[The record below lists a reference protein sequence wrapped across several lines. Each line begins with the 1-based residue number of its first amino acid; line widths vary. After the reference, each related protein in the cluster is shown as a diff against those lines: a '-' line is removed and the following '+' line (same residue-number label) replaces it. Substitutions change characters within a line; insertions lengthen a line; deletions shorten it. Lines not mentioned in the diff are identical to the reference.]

1 MRQEKNGMADIKWI
15 KIATDIFDD
24 EKILLIEAMP
34 DADAMIV
41 IWFKL
46 LTLAGKQNNSG
57 VFLINDTIPYT
68 DEMLATIFRRPLN
81 TVRLALDTFYKFG
94 MIDIIENTIT
104 IPKWEKHQNI
114 DGMDKIREQTRLRVA
129 KHREKQKQI
138 ESNVTVTQ
146 CNATDKDK
154 DKDKTKSKNKMFTP
168 PSRQEVQEY
177 IAEKGYSVDAE
188 RFVDYYTANGWMV
201 GKNHMKD
208 WKAAVRNWERNND
221 DRGSNKERKGVR
233 GSAGTGDRS
242 VGTGKVPSWYKPL
255 TSATALVEDA
265 GSKDDA

>member
-1 MRQEKNGMADIKWI
+1 MADIKWI

-114 DGMDKIREQTRLRVA
+114 DGMEKIREQTRLRVA
-129 KHREKQKQI
+129 KHREKQKLI

-154 DKDKTKSKNKMFTP
+154 DKDKDKNKKSNSRRFAP
-168 PSRQEVQEY
+168 PTLTEVQEY
-177 IAEKGYSVDAE
+177 IREKNYSIDAE
-188 RFVDYYTANGWMV
+188 RFIDYYEANGWKV
-201 GKNHMKD
+201 GKNPMKD
-208 WKAAVRNWERNND
+208 WKATVRNWERRNGND
-221 DRGSNKERKGVR
+221 FGAGGGVR
-233 GSAGTGDRS
+233 NGIRSGNGRSKGDDEQVQTGFI
-242 VGTGKVPSWYKPL
+242 PH
-255 TSATALVEDA
+255 A
-265 GSKDDA
+265 

>member
-1 MRQEKNGMADIKWI
+1 MADIKWI

-129 KHREKQKQI
+129 KHREKQKLI

-154 DKDKTKSKNKMFTP
+154 DKDKNKSKNKKFIA
-168 PSRQEVQEY
+168 PSIDEVREY
-177 IAEKGYSVDAE
+177 IEEKGYSIDPE

-201 GKNHMKD
+201 GKSHMKD
-208 WKAAVRNWERNND
+208 WKATVRNWERNNGND
-221 DRGSNKERKGVR
+221 TGASGRKSRGLREHSSDRKGTTERV
-233 GSAGTGDRS
+233 ATGFI
-242 VGTGKVPSWYKPL
+242 PM
-255 TSATALVEDA
+255 ATDFPQN
-265 GSKDDA
+265 D

>member
-1 MRQEKNGMADIKWI
+1 MADIKWI

-57 VFLINDTIPYT
+57 VFLINDTIQYT

-81 TVRLALDTFYKFG
+81 TVRLALDTFYKF
-94 MIDIIENTIT
+94 
-104 IPKWEKHQNI
+104 PKWEKHQNI
-114 DGMDKIREQTRLRVA
+114 DGMEKIREQTRLRVA
-129 KHREKQKQI
+129 KHREKQKLI

-154 DKDKTKSKNKMFTP
+154 DKDKDKNKKSNSRRFAP
-168 PSRQEVQEY
+168 PTLAEVQEY
-177 IAEKGYSVDAE
+177 IREKNYSIDAE
-188 RFVDYYTANGWMV
+188 RFIDYYEANGWKV
-201 GKNHMKD
+201 GKNPMKD
-208 WKAAVRNWERNND
+208 WKATVRNWERRNGND
-221 DRGSNKERKGVR
+221 FGAGGGVR
-233 GSAGTGDRS
+233 NGIRNGNGRSKGDDEQVQTGFI
-242 VGTGKVPSWYKPL
+242 PH
-255 TSATALVEDA
+255 A
-265 GSKDDA
+265 

>member
-1 MRQEKNGMADIKWI
+1 MADIKWI

-34 DADAMIV
+34 DADALIV

-68 DEMLATIFRRPLN
+68 DEMLATIFRRPLS

-114 DGMDKIREQTRLRVA
+114 DGMEKIREQTRQRVA
-129 KHREKQKQI
+129 RHREKQRLI
-138 ESNVTVTQ
+138 ESNVTVTLS
-146 CNATDKDK
+146 NATDKDK
-154 DKDKTKSKNKMFTP
+154 DKDKDKNKNKRFIA
-168 PSRQEVQEY
+168 PSIEEVQEY
-177 IAEKGYSVDAE
+177 IDEKEYSVDAE
-188 RFVDYYTANGWMV
+188 RFIDYYTGNGWMV
-201 GKNHMKD
+201 GKSHMKD
-208 WKAAVRNWERNND
+208 WKAAVRNWERNDGRRTGNGGVQSRTLHGKTRHSEAD
-221 DRGSNKERKGVR
+221 NERVATGFIPMAEGMDRN
-233 GSAGTGDRS
+233 
-242 VGTGKVPSWYKPL
+242 
-255 TSATALVEDA
+255 
-265 GSKDDA
+265 

>member
-1 MRQEKNGMADIKWI
+1 MADIKWI

-114 DGMDKIREQTRLRVA
+114 DGMGKIREQTRLRVA
-129 KHREKQKQI
+129 KHREKQKLI

-154 DKDKTKSKNKMFTP
+154 DKNKSKNKKFIA
-168 PSRQEVQEY
+168 PSIDEVREY
-177 IAEKGYSVDAE
+177 IEEKGYSIDPE

-201 GKNHMKD
+201 GKSHMKD
-208 WKAAVRNWERNND
+208 WKATVRNWERNNGND
-221 DRGSNKERKGVR
+221 TGASGRKSRGLREHSADRKRTTERV
-233 GSAGTGDRS
+233 ATGFI
-242 VGTGKVPSWYKPL
+242 PM
-255 TSATALVEDA
+255 ATDFPQN
-265 GSKDDA
+265 D

>member
-1 MRQEKNGMADIKWI
+1 MADIKWI

-129 KHREKQKQI
+129 KHREKQKLI

-154 DKDKTKSKNKMFTP
+154 DKDKDKNKSKKFIA
-168 PSRQEVQEY
+168 PSIDEVRKY
-177 IAEKGYSVDAE
+177 IEEKGYSVDPE

-208 WKAAVRNWERNND
+208 WKATVRNWERNNGND
-221 DRGSNKERKGVR
+221 TGASGHKPRGLRGTDRKGREDVEER
-233 GSAGTGDRS
+233 VATGFI
-242 VGTGKVPSWYKPL
+242 PM
-255 TSATALVEDA
+255 ATDLSQVE
-265 GSKDDA
+265 S

>member
-1 MRQEKNGMADIKWI
+1 MADIKWI

-34 DADAMIV
+34 DADALIV

-94 MIDIIENTIT
+94 MIDIIEDTIT

-114 DGMDKIREQTRLRVA
+114 EGMEKIREQTRQRVA
-129 KHREKQKQI
+129 KHREKQRLI
-138 ESNVTVTQ
+138 ECNVTVTE

-154 DKDKTKSKNKMFTP
+154 DKDKNKSSKRFIP
-168 PSRQEVQEY
+168 PTLTEVQEY
-177 IAEKGYSVDAE
+177 IDEKNYSVDAE
-188 RFVDYYTANGWMV
+188 RFIDYYTANGWMV

-208 WKAAVRNWERNND
+208 WKATIRNWERRDGVNAGAGNTTRSRIRTD
-221 DRGSNKERKGVR
+221 DGRSKGGDEQVE
-233 GSAGTGDRS
+233 TGFI
-242 VGTGKVPSWYKPL
+242 PH
-255 TSATALVEDA
+255 A
-265 GSKDDA
+265 

>member
-1 MRQEKNGMADIKWI
+1 MADIKWI

-34 DADAMIV
+34 DADALIV

-68 DEMLATIFRRPLN
+68 DEMLATIFRRPLS

-114 DGMDKIREQTRLRVA
+114 DGMDKIREQTRQRVA
-129 KHREKQKQI
+129 RHREKQRLI
-138 ESNVTVTQ
+138 ESNVTVTLS
-146 CNATDKDK
+146 NATDKDK
-154 DKDKTKSKNKMFTP
+154 DKDKDKNKRFIP
-168 PSRQEVQEY
+168 PSIEEVQEY
-177 IAEKGYSVDAE
+177 IDENGFSVDAE
-188 RFVDYYTANGWMV
+188 RFIDYYTSNGWMV

-208 WKAAVRNWERNND
+208 WKATVRNWERKNGTNT
-221 DRGSNKERKGVR
+221 GSGNTVRSRVSDCGGGTYGGSFESGEGVR
-233 GSAGTGDRS
+233 TKLPPMA
-242 VGTGKVPSWYKPL
+242 
-255 TSATALVEDA
+255 ALSNETE
-265 GSKDDA
+265 

>member
-1 MRQEKNGMADIKWI
+1 MADIKWI

-34 DADAMIV
+34 DADALIV

-68 DEMLATIFRRPLN
+68 DEMLATIFRRPLS

-114 DGMDKIREQTRLRVA
+114 DGMDKIREQTRQRVA
-129 KHREKQKQI
+129 RHREKQRLI
-138 ESNVTVTQ
+138 ESNVTVTLS
-146 CNATDKDK
+146 NATDKDK
-154 DKDKTKSKNKMFTP
+154 DKDKNKNKRFIP
-168 PSRQEVQEY
+168 PSREEVQEY
-177 IAEKGYSVDAE
+177 IDEKGFSVDAE
-188 RFVDYYTANGWMV
+188 RFIDYYTSNGWMV

-208 WKAAVRNWERNND
+208 WKATVRNWERKNGTNL
-221 DRGSNKERKGVR
+221 GTSYTVR
-233 GSAGTGDRS
+233 GGVSENGGGTYGGSSENRER
-242 VGTGKVPSWYKPL
+242 TRTKLPPM
-255 TSATALVEDA
+255 AALSNEPE
-265 GSKDDA
+265 

>member
-129 KHREKQKQI
+129 KHREKQKLI

-154 DKDKTKSKNKMFTP
+154 DKNKSKNKKFIA
-168 PSRQEVQEY
+168 PSIDEVREY
-177 IAEKGYSVDAE
+177 IEEKGYSIDPE

-201 GKNHMKD
+201 GKSHMKD
-208 WKAAVRNWERNND
+208 WKATVRNWERNNGND
-221 DRGSNKERKGVR
+221 TGTSGRKPRGLREHSADRKGTTERV
-233 GSAGTGDRS
+233 ATGFI
-242 VGTGKVPSWYKPL
+242 PM
-255 TSATALVEDA
+255 ATDFPQN
-265 GSKDDA
+265 D

>member
-1 MRQEKNGMADIKWI
+1 MADIKWI

-68 DEMLATIFRRPLN
+68 DEMLSTIFRRPLN

-114 DGMDKIREQTRLRVA
+114 DGMEKIREQTRQRVA
-129 KHREKQKQI
+129 RHREKQKLI
-138 ESNVTVTQ
+138 ESNVTVTS

-154 DKDKTKSKNKMFTP
+154 DKDKDKNKSNKRFTP
-168 PSRQEVQEY
+168 PSREEVQEY
-177 IAEKGYSVDAE
+177 IDEKGFSVDAE
-188 RFVDYYTANGWMV
+188 RFIDYYTSNGWMV

-208 WKAAVRNWERNND
+208 WKATVRNWERKNGNIT
-221 DRGSNKERKGVR
+221 
-233 GSAGTGDRS
+233 GTGNVQSRVLRGDARNS
-242 VGTGKVPSWYKPL
+242 REHHERVSTGFIPMADSF
-255 TSATALVEDA
+255 TET
-265 GSKDDA
+265 

>member
-1 MRQEKNGMADIKWI
+1 MADIKWI

-94 MIDIIENTIT
+94 MIDIIEDTIT

-114 DGMDKIREQTRLRVA
+114 DGMERIREQTRLRVA
-129 KHREKQKQI
+129 RHREKQKLI
-138 ESNVTVTQ
+138 EGNVTVTS

-154 DKDKTKSKNKMFTP
+154 DKDKNKNTNNLHTNKKQRPTL
-168 PSRQEVQEY
+168 EEIEAYVL
-177 IAEKGYSVDAE
+177 EKNLNVDARKFFE
-188 RFVDYYTANGWMV
+188 YFEAGEWLDSKGKPVRSWKQKIITWSNSNGTNS
-201 GKNHMKD
+201 GTSGT
-208 WKAAVRNWERNND
+208 VR
-221 DRGSNKERKGVR
+221 SGVR
-233 GSAGTGDRS
+233 STNGRSKGDPEQVETGFIPSA
-242 VGTGKVPSWYKPL
+242 
-255 TSATALVEDA
+255 
-265 GSKDDA
+265 

>member
-1 MRQEKNGMADIKWI
+1 MADIKWI

-129 KHREKQKQI
+129 KHREKQKLI

-154 DKDKTKSKNKMFTP
+154 DKSKNKKFKA
-168 PSRQEVQEY
+168 PSIDEVRKY
-177 IAEKGYSVDAE
+177 IEEKGYSIDPE

-201 GKNHMKD
+201 GKSHMKD
-208 WKAAVRNWERNND
+208 WKATVRNWERNNGND
-221 DRGSNKERKGVR
+221 TGASGRQSRRLREHSSDRKGTNERV
-233 GSAGTGDRS
+233 ATGFI
-242 VGTGKVPSWYKPL
+242 PM
-255 TSATALVEDA
+255 ATDF
-265 GSKDDA
+265 SQND